1 MKISKN
7 DDVGALPYCNNHQVG
22 SIAQVTEESAIN
34 IYKRYRTLCKLF
46 KVSLK
51 RMQPVKAVLY

>member
-1 MKISKN
+1 MKISRN
-7 DDVGALPYCNNHQVG
+7 DDVGVLPHCNNHQVG

-46 KVSLK
+46 KDSLI
-51 RMQPVKAVLY
+51 LY